1 MSNIQIF
8 KNDHFGSLNVLILE
22 DEFYFN
28 LNEVGELL
36 GLSNPRMSIDVT
48 DTDYVRK
55 FENSIV
61 SETYNRKLHNTG
73 ELFLTEAGLYRLLNR
88 SNKPEAE
95 MFQKWVNKEVLP
107 SIRKTGSY
115 SVAPKT
121 TSELL
126 LAQVQLLVELERR
139 QLETEQTVKQQQGEL
154 NSLKSD
160 VDHMI
165 EVRETAKEQLEFL
178 PLSEN
183 TSPEQ
188 TLRSKINQIIKAYVS
203 LTGVSYPEAWDSVY
217 KNLYYKYSISV
228 RAIKPIKKGEN
239 NLSKLERKGH
249 LEAVYTV
256 VSEMLRD
263 GK

>member
-1 MSNIQIF
+1 MNMLETFNHEEFGKVRILLQEGGEAWFHGRDIAIALGYAKPENAIATHCKSDGTLKQGIAHSNGV
-8 KNDHFGSLNVLILE
+8 GSSLATFI
-22 DEFYFN
+22 
-28 LNEVGELL
+28 NEA
-36 GLSNPRMSIDVT
+36 N
-48 DTDYVRK
+48 
-55 FENSIV
+55 
-61 SETYNRKLHNTG
+61 
-73 ELFLTEAGLYRLLNR
+73 LYRLIMR
-88 SNKPEAE
+88 SKLESAE
-95 MFQKWVNKEVLP
+95 RFQDWVVEEVLP

-121 TSELL
+121 SAELL
-126 LAQVQLLVELERR
+126 LAQAQLLVDLERR
-139 QLETEQTVKQQQGEL
+139 QIETEQTIRHQQEEL

-160 VDHMI
+160 VDHML

-188 TLRSKINQIIKAYVS
+188 TLRSKINQIVKAYVS

-228 RAIKPIKKGEN
+228 RAIKPVKKGEN

>member
-8 KNDHFGSLNVLILE
+8 NNPEFGQVRVIVDENNEPLFCLADICGVLELQTSAVVRRLDKGMISNHPLQTNGGEQVLNFV
-22 DEFYFN
+22 
-28 LNEVGELL
+28 NE
-36 GLSNPRMSIDVT
+36 S
-48 DTDYVRK
+48 
-55 FENSIV
+55 
-61 SETYNRKLHNTG
+61 
-73 ELFLTEAGLYRLLNR
+73 GLYDVILGCR
-88 SNKPEAE
+88 KPQTKP
-95 MFQKWVNKEVLP
+95 FKDWVIKEVLP

>member
-1 MSNIQIF
+1 MSNVKIF
-8 KNDHFGSLNVLILE
+8 ENPEFGQVRVIVNENNEPLFCLTDVCGVLELTTSKVVQRLDDDVLSKYPISDSLGREQLTN
-22 DEFYFN
+22 F
-28 LNEVGELL
+28 VGE
-36 GLSNPRMSIDVT
+36 D
-48 DTDYVRK
+48 
-55 FENSIV
+55 
-61 SETYNRKLHNTG
+61 
-73 ELFLTEAGLYRLLNR
+73 GLYDVILDSRKETAKIFR
-88 SNKPEAE
+88 
-95 MFQKWVNKEVLP
+95 KWVTKEVLP

-121 TSELL
+121 SAELL
-126 LAQVQLLVELERR
+126 LAQAQLLVDLERR
-139 QLETEQTVKQQQGEL
+139 QVETEQTIRHQQEEL

-160 VDHMI
+160 MDHMI

-188 TLRSKINQIIKAYVS
+188 TLRSKINQIVKAYVS

>member
-1 MSNIQIF
+1 MNTLEIFRHNDFGQIRVIIGEENGEPLF
-8 KNDHFGSLNVLILE
+8 CLPDVARMLELRTDKLVERLE
-22 DEFYFN
+22 DGD
-28 LNEVGELL
+28 LTKVVIPDSL
-36 GLSNPRMSIDVT
+36 GREQLTNFVT
-48 DTDYVRK
+48 EDGFWDAVLESR
-55 FENSIV
+55 
-61 SETYNRKLHNTG
+61 
-73 ELFLTEAGLYRLLNR
+73 
-88 SNKPEAE
+88 KPEAKE
-95 MFQKWVNKEVLP
+95 VRKWVTKDVLP

-121 TSELL
+121 NAEMFLTQ
-126 LAQVQLLVELERR
+126 AQLMVDLERR
-139 QLETEQTVKQQQGEL
+139 QRETEQTIRQQQEKL
-154 NSLKSD
+154 NSLESD
-160 VDHMI
+160 VNHMI

-188 TLRSKINQIIKAYVS
+188 TLRSKINQIVKAYVS

>member
-1 MSNIQIF
+1 MSNLIF
-8 KNDHFGSLNVLILE
+8 KKENWVLNVGILN
-22 DEFYFN
+22 DAPVFN
-28 LNEVGELL
+28 LNEVSGLL
-36 GLSNPRMSIDVT
+36 EIVNPRTTIDMS
-48 DTDYVRK
+48 DTDYVIK
-55 FENSIV
+55 LDNSV
-61 SETYNRKLHNTG
+61 VGFAYNRKLNNRG
-73 ELFLTEAGLYRLLNR
+73 ELFLTEAGLYKFLMS

-95 MFQKWVNKEVLP
+95 RFQKWVTKEVLV

-121 TSELL
+121 SAELL
-126 LAQVQLLVELERR
+126 LAQAQLLVDLERR
-139 QLETEQTVKQQQGEL
+139 QIETEQTIRQQQEEL
-154 NSLKSD
+154 DSLRSN

-165 EVRETAKEQLEFL
+165 EVREKAKEQLDVL

-183 TSPEQ
+183 SSPEQ
-188 TLRSKINQIIKAYVS
+188 TLRSKINQIVKAYVS

-249 LEAVYTV
+249 LDAVYTV
-256 VSEMLRD
+256 VCVMLRD

>member
-1 MSNIQIF
+1 MNTLEIF
-8 KNDHFGSLNVLILE
+8 RH
-22 DEFYFN
+22 
-28 LNEVGELL
+28 
-36 GLSNPRMSIDVT
+36 
-48 DTDYVRK
+48 
-55 FENSIV
+55 
-61 SETYNRKLHNTG
+61 
-73 ELFLTEAGLYRLLNR
+73 ELFGQVRILINENGEVYFHGRYVATSLGYVNTQDAILTHCKSGGVVNHYLAHENGFGGTNAKFISESNMYRLVLK
-88 SNKPEAE
+88 SNLPSAE
-95 MFQKWVNKEVLP
+95 RFQDWVVEEVLP
-107 SIRKTGSY
+107 TIRKTGSY

-121 TSELL
+121 SAELL
-126 LAQVQLLVELERR
+126 LAQAQLLVDLERR
-139 QLETEQTVKQQQGEL
+139 QMETEQTVRQQQERL
-154 NSLKSD
+154 NSLESN
-160 VDHMI
+160 VDHII
-165 EVRETAKEQLEFL
+165 EVHETAKEQLETL

-249 LEAVYTV
+249 LDAVYTV

>member
-1 MSNIQIF
+1 MSNLIF
-8 KNDHFGSLNVLILE
+8 KKENWVLNVGILN
-22 DEFYFN
+22 DAPVFN
-28 LNEVGELL
+28 LNEVSGLL
-36 GLSNPRMSIDVT
+36 EIVNPRTTIDMS
-48 DTDYVRK
+48 DTDYVIK
-55 FENSIV
+55 LDNSV
-61 SETYNRKLHNTG
+61 VGFAYNRKLNNRG
-73 ELFLTEAGLYRLLNR
+73 ELFLTEAGLYKFLMS

-95 MFQKWVNKEVLP
+95 RFQ
-107 SIRKTGSY
+107 TGFY

-121 TSELL
+121 SAELL
-126 LAQVQLLVELERR
+126 LAQAQLLVDLERR
-139 QLETEQTVKQQQGEL
+139 QIETEQTIRQQQEEL
-154 NSLKSD
+154 DSLRSN

-165 EVRETAKEQLEFL
+165 EVRETAKEQLDVL

-183 TSPEQ
+183 SSPEQ
-188 TLRSKINQIIKAYVS
+188 TLRSKINQIVKAYVS

-249 LEAVYTV
+249 LDAVYTV